1 LTVASAT
8 AIRIAAPAVLTLFL
22 VNLAMGFIARTVP
35 QLNVVTVG
43 FSIKAL
49 IGFAIMAVA
58 LPSAM
63 NAFVS
68 ALDISLEWLHE
79 LIGTM

>member
-1 LTVASAT
+1 
-8 AIRIAAPAVLTLFL
+8 
-22 VNLAMGFIARTVP
+22 
-35 QLNVVTVG
+35 
-43 FSIKAL
+43 
-49 IGFAIMAVA
+49 MAVA